1 MPEYSAIYEDAIDR
15 IQASYNTCSVA
26 EQKMMRQ
33 ILEEM
38 AATGYSY
45 TLEQIWLSD
54 FSAIPVGVDQFL
66 NDPYYLGGTNDLG
79 NAVYPFWR
87 QTMHN
92 IFDAGN
98 RYNEIIFSGAT
109 RLGKSSTCTTIMCYM
124 LYRLML
130 YRDPH
135 KYFKKKSVSKF
146 TLGFANLTKE
156 LAMSV
161 CYREFNDILK
171 QSPWFCDR
179 GTFTRS
185 DRNFYY
191 IPDGDKVEIIPAS
204 SGEQLLGKQ
213 VWCLVGT
220 TQIITLTGTLR
231 LQDIE
236 SNSTLYVLQYDCHQK
251 QYCFAQAQVMLTKY
265 VQETIKI
272 ELEDGSI
279 IEGTPDH
286 KIMLSDGSYKRLDE
300 LTEDDDI
307 LEV

>member
-1 MPEYSAIYEDAIDR
+1 
-15 IQASYNTCSVA
+15 
-26 EQKMMRQ
+26 
-33 ILEEM
+33 
-38 AATGYSY
+38 
-45 TLEQIWLSD
+45 
-54 FSAIPVGVDQFL
+54 
-66 NDPYYLGGTNDLG
+66 
-79 NAVYPFWR
+79 
-87 QTMHN
+87 
-92 IFDAGN
+92 
-98 RYNEIIFSGAT
+98 
-109 RLGKSSTCTTIMCYM
+109 
-124 LYRLML
+124 ML